1 MAPFALPLLAALFIY
16 QLVDDLWLRPL
27 SLAVLLLVLPGLLVD
42 QPHRLEPLCLRAW
55 ALPITTWRVLALVGL
70 LLITISAVHPAGVGF
85 APSHLVQA
93 SARGGCLL
101 LF

>member
-1 MAPFALPLLAALFIY
+1 LLAALFTY

-42 QPHRLEPLCLRAW
+42 DAQQPHRLEPLCLRAW